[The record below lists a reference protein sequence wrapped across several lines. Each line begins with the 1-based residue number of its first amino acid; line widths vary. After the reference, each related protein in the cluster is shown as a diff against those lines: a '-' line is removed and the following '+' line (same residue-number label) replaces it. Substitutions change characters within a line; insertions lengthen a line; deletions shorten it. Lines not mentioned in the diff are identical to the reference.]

1 MKLGIPY
8 ALNEVGGRSNQ
19 EDSIFPLKG
28 EADASTRLFMVCD
41 GMGGHENGE
50 VASGL
55 VCSTFGARLA
65 NIDHEAFTV
74 DMFNDALSAAY
85 DALDREDPNPESQRK
100 MGTTMTFLHL
110 NDREVV
116 VAHMGDSRVYH
127 VRPSEH
133 EPILYQ
139 SSDHSLVN
147 ELVRAE
153 IITPEEALTHPR
165 RNVITRAM
173 QPRLESR
180 HKADVRVF
188 GDVKAG
194 DYFFLCSDGVL
205 ESVSN
210 DALVEILRRN
220 VSDAEKIE
228 AIRVMC
234 QASSRDN
241 FSAYLVPIVEGLPIV
256 ESPVVAAEL
265 VDDVDADTHQRDD
278 WDANVTRPAPHFSDK
293 ELNSKGRTHFT
304 PMNIG
309 LACVAL
315 VAVTAAIWFAMS
327 NIEFTSTK
335 TVYNSHPR
343 NGKSL
348 SNDDVKKEGDKSDDA
363 ILDKVS
369 EIGGVDSLK
378 LEDGPVFSED
388 DEGINEK
395 VDSLNTNNGPVSGSE
410 HTNLG
415 KVQQTIIKADAA
427 GLDSTNTES
436 DAKENLNAGDD
447 DEALEDARGDRSKTI

>member
-19 EDSIFPLKG
+19 EDSIFPIKG

-74 DMFNDALSAAY
+74 DMFNDTLSAAY

-116 VAHMGDSRVYH
+116 VAHMGDSRAYH

-278 WDANVTRPAPHFSDK
+278 WDASVTRPAPHFSDK

-335 TVYNSHPR
+335 TVYNSHSH

-348 SNDDVKKEGDKSDDA
+348 SMDDVKKEGDKSDEAILNKDGEIGDVDSHKLVDAPEAVSGQDDLNEVQDA
-363 ILDKVS
+363 IVAESS
-369 EIGGVDSLK
+369 ETEETAKSEKTKEAESK
-378 LEDGPVFSED
+378 LV
-388 DEGINEK
+388 
-395 VDSLNTNNGPVSGSE
+395 T
-410 HTNLG
+410 
-415 KVQQTIIKADAA
+415 A
-427 GLDSTNTES
+427 ES
-436 DAKENLNAGDD
+436 DIKQENELTKDSVGNGT
-447 DEALEDARGDRSKTI
+447 ETPK